1 MSRFD
6 GRLCVSTS
14 LDDNGFAFV
23 ARVPVRWSDMD
34 AFGHINHARMVTLL
48 EEARIEWLLSS
59 GSEHIEGGEDLAIF
73 QPLIKSSM
81 IVHVEVR
88 YQGQLRH
95 EDTPLQ
101 VGMWIKQVR
110 SVDFTIGYEVRSAT
124 ADPASKAATVAS
136 TQLAVVDIEAERLQ
150 RLTAQQKDYLQGWMR
165 D

>member
-1 MSRFD
+1 MS
-6 GRLCVSTS
+6 TA

-23 ARVPVRWSDMD
+23 AQVPVRWSDMD
-34 AFGHINHARMVTLL
+34 AFGHINHARMVTVL
-48 EEARIEWLLSS
+48 EEARIEWLLSAGTDHVE
-59 GSEHIEGGEDLAIF
+59 GSDDLSVF

-81 IVHVEVR
+81 IVNVEVR

-136 TQLAVVDIEAERLQ
+136 TQLAVVDIAAEKLQ
-150 RLTAQQKDYLQGWMR
+150 RLTDQQKGFLRGWMR